1 MNFEKCQL
9 FYWDSRVWCLLSEW
23 LLDGLAGFLTELFIK
38 KFLGNN
44 EARYRRY
51 KVSTFE
57 VFNLVDRLIA
67 YPIVVIAMERCLIC
81 WFTIIV
87 YNVFLFYVEV
97 YLIGVLDF
105 EFLLLAWLAWMHAS
119 FWFLPLKLIHVL
131 FAWTQAILI
140 WYDVSWVSMDS
151 LSLGIIIYQNNKF
164 FKHNMCN
171 GLERLFHISWFDAF
185 IFPS

>member
-9 FYWDSRVWCLLSEW
+9 FYWDSLVWCLLSEW

-105 EFLLLAWLAWMHAS
+105 EFLLLAWLAWTHAS
-119 FWFLPLKLIHVL
+119 FWFLPYEAHSCIVCMDLGNSYMVVWCVISEHGFFESGYYHLSK
-131 FAWTQAILI
+131 QQIL
-140 WYDVSWVSMDS
+140 
-151 LSLGIIIYQNNKF
+151 
-164 FKHNMCN
+164 
-171 GLERLFHISWFDAF
+171 
-185 IFPS
+185 